1 MVRWVTNPKKLNI
14 DHLVPLAEAHS
25 SGANYWGAEK
35 RKAFAKGLSGLSSL
49 IAVKASA
56 TFYN

>member
-1 MVRWVTNPKKLNI
+1 MVRWVTDPKKLDI

-25 SGANYWGAEK
+25 SGANYWDAEK
-35 RKAFAKGLSGLSSL
+35 RKAFTKDLSDIRSL

-56 TFYN
+56 AFYN